1 LSPSGELQL
10 DRLRLDA
17 VIERCADGCDKSAS
31 CSGRLAPMIGLVIT
45 GFAKTHCT
53 AMVAIDTQRRRQ
65 SFAAPRDP
73 NLRSFQYRSGRPA
86 ASPA

>member
-1 LSPSGELQL
+1 
-10 DRLRLDA
+10 
-17 VIERCADGCDKSAS
+17 
-31 CSGRLAPMIGLVIT
+31 MIGLVIT